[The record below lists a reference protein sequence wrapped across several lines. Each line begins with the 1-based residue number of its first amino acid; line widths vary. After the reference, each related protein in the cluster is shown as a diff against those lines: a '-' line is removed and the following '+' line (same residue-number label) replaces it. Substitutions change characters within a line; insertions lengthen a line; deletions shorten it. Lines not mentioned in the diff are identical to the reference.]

1 MRRHPSRRLGQR
13 LFAVTLLL
21 IVGAACTL
29 SGINGRSGS
38 PVPTLSSASPGAAQ
52 ATTTAAASATSAGAT
67 ATSVSGTAV
76 VAATGTSG
84 EATATVAPSTSAA
97 PSLAA
102 FQNAITA
109 VVDKAKPAVVE
120 ITNEQT
126 SIAQLSQPIPVGT
139 GSGFIFDADGH
150 VLTNNHVVE
159 GAESLVVTLPDG
171 RSFKD
176 KEVRV
181 VGTDPLTDLA
191 VLQISGDNLPVI
203 SLGDS
208 GQLHVGEWL
217 VAMGYALGLEGQ
229 PSVTAGVASALGRT
243 VQEPSEARNT
253 QGPYLFDVIQTDA
266 AINPGNSGGP
276 LTNLNGEV
284 VGINTLIAVEAEPGV
299 QAEGIGFAIAIN
311 TAKKIADEIIST
323 GHAVHPFV
331 GVQYVPL
338 TPAIA
343 AQLNTS
349 AKQGVLIQSV
359 IAGSPAAR
367 AGLQQSDVVTEVDG
381 KPLTTDSSFAEA
393 IESHDVGDVI
403 TLTVLRDGQSQQIP
417 VTLGQRPAG
426 S

>member
-1 MRRHPSRRLGQR
+1 M
-13 LFAVTLLL
+13 
-21 IVGAACTL
+21 
-29 SGINGRSGS
+29 
-38 PVPTLSSASPGAAQ
+38 
-52 ATTTAAASATSAGAT
+52 
-67 ATSVSGTAV
+67 
-76 VAATGTSG
+76 
-84 EATATVAPSTSAA
+84 PSTSGAA

-102 FQNAITA
+102 FQNAITS

-139 GSGFIFDADGH
+139 GSGFIFDGDGH

-176 KEVRV
+176 KDVKI

-191 VLQISGDNLPVI
+191 VLKINGGNLPVI
-203 SLGDS
+203 ALGDS
-208 GQLHVGEWL
+208 TQLQVGEWL

-229 PSVTAGVASALGRT
+229 PSVTAGVVSALGRT
-243 VQEPSEARNT
+243 VQEPGEGRNT
-253 QGPYLFDVIQTDA
+253 LGPYLFDVIQTDA

-299 QAEGIGFAIAIN
+299 QAQGIGFAIAIN
-311 TAKKIADEIIST
+311 TAKKIADEIIKT
-323 GHAVHPFV
+323 GRAVHPFV

-359 IAGSPAAR
+359 IAGSPAAH
-367 AGLQQSDVVTEVDG
+367 AGLQQGDVVTEVDG
-381 KPLTTDSSFAEA
+381 KALQTDSSFAEA
-393 IESHDVGDVI
+393 IESHGVGDVI

-417 VTLGQRPAG
+417 VTLGQRPQG